1 MPCRK
6 RWERDVGECRRE
18 GGACGSGVRGL
29 VIARVMVPGHLW
41 IVIVWERGE
50 KLSSGSKGGERNHVH
65 VDEPLALV
73 LTPAACQ
80 ALLWAT
86 GVLLGRSSEVLERGG
101 LGTNGDGT
109 KGVPCTGPGYNE
121 ELEFDLELPG
131 VTYPLCGN

>member
-1 MPCRK
+1 MWK
-6 RWERDVGECRRE
+6 RGARAWDRE
-18 GGACGSGVRGL
+18 GDGSGPSVN
-29 VIARVMVPGHLW
+29 RVGK
-41 IVIVWERGE
+41 ER
-50 KLSSGSKGGERNHVH
+50 KVKFRFKGKKGRKHVH

-80 ALLWAT
+80 AALFWAA

-121 ELEFDLELPG
+121 EVEFDLELPG
-131 VTYPLCGN
+131 VTYPPCGN